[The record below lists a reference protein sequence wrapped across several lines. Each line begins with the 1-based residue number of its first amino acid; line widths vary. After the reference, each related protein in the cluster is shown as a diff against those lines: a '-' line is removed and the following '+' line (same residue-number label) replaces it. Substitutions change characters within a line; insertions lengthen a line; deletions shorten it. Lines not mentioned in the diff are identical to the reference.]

1 MSRFVVPAVFVA
13 VGLLAAA
20 PVPKAKKA
28 DPFPYATGTKW
39 DYTHDGDA
47 KNVWVE
53 EVVECDDKDGVV
65 TFKVE
70 ITPNRGAKRWEKYRL
85 KAGELHLI
93 ATQNGDYDPPM
104 LIGKVGMKAGDEWE
118 TSYGYSLGGATAT
131 VDTKL
136 TVGKAEEITTPFGK
150 LTATP
155 VVRTIKGQRGN
166 ADTTFWF
173 ADGVGMVRQT
183 SPGVAEPLQDLKA
196 FTPGKK

>member
-28 DPFPYATGTKW
+28 DPFPYAVGTKW
-39 DYTHDGDA
+39 EYVHNGDA

-53 EVVECDDKDGVV
+53 EVVECDDNDGVI

-70 ITPNRGAKRWEKYRL
+70 ITPTRGGKRCEKYRL

-118 TSYGYSLGGATAT
+118 TSYGFKNGGGT
-131 VDTKL
+131 VDNTL
-136 TVGKAEEITTPFGK
+136 TVGKAEEIATPFGK

-155 VVRTIKGQRGN
+155 VVRTTKGQQ
-166 ADTTFWF
+166 ADAATTFWF
-173 ADGVGMVRQT
+173 ADGYGMVRQT
-183 SPGVAEPLQDLKA
+183 SPGVTEPLQDLKA